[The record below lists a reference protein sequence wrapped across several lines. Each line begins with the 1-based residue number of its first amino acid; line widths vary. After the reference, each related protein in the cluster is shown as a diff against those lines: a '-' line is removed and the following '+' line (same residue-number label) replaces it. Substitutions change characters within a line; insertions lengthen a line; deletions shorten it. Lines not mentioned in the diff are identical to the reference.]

1 VSSDLSAL
9 SAAKLGDLCWS
20 SENGPEIE
28 TAFGLIV
35 TNAVDVLISS
45 IRIFRNKEFL
55 IHWIQ
60 ALYVPDRQGF
70 AVV

>member
-1 VSSDLSAL
+1 MSDILEVVL
-9 SAAKLGDLCWS
+9 KDVGLDGR
-20 SENGPEIE
+20 ERKFPGPMPV
-28 TAFGLIV
+28 GLIV

-60 ALYVPDRQGF
+60 ALYV
-70 AVV
+70 A

>member
-1 VSSDLSAL
+1 MWASTLGNVNSS
-9 SAAKLGDLCWS
+9 
-20 SENGPEIE
+20 GPMPVGSI
-28 TAFGLIV
+28 L
-35 TNAVDVLISS
+35 TNPFDGLISS

>member
-1 VSSDLSAL
+1 MPV
-9 SAAKLGDLCWS
+9 
-20 SENGPEIE
+20 
-28 TAFGLIV
+28 GLIV

-55 IHWIQ
+55 IHRIQ
-60 ALYVPDRQGF
+60 ALLPDRQGF

>member
-1 VSSDLSAL
+1 MWASTVGNVNSP
-9 SAAKLGDLCWS
+9 
-20 SENGPEIE
+20 GPMPV
-28 TAFGLIV
+28 GLIV

-60 ALYVPDRQGF
+60 ALYVCRIGKDWRWSDVL
-70 AVV
+70 AAYVVACLR